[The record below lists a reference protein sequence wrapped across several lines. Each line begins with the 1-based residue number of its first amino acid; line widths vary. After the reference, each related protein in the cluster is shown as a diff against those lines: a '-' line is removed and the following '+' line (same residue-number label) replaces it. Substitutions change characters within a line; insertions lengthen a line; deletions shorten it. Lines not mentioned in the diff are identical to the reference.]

1 MHDLQIVR
9 LTQEKLAERNT
20 AKRVIVPRGP
30 MLLLDE
36 KGSALMPVPAA
47 AELVELGREK
57 GRVRVLLP
65 DGCTGTLASD
75 QVVPTEAFEKHWDAL
90 RRGPEAV
97 YAQAFVEMARAFL
110 GTPYLWGG
118 TSQAGL
124 DCSGFVSLARRLTG
138 LIVSR
143 DADQQ
148 LAQARPYKFDRIEDV
163 PPGLLFGFGKK
174 LVDGKLRVDH
184 IAVSLGG
191 GDFIHSLGSV
201 RIESLSEASP
211 LYSAYEA
218 GRFLGVWELP
228 ASLTGVPCAT
238 TLSSNPFYAAKPGA
252 LEPCRAPAVL
262 DQ

>member
-1 MHDLQIVR
+1 M
-9 LTQEKLAERNT
+9 
-20 AKRVIVPRGP
+20 
-30 MLLLDE
+30 
-36 KGSALMPVPAA
+36 
-47 AELVELGREK
+47 
-57 GRVRVLLP
+57 
-65 DGCTGTLASD
+65 
-75 QVVPTEAFEKHWDAL
+75 
-90 RRGPEAV
+90 
-97 YAQAFVEMARAFL
+97 
-110 GTPYLWGG
+110 
-118 TSQAGL
+118 
-124 DCSGFVSLARRLTG
+124 
-138 LIVSR
+138 
-143 DADQQ
+143 
-148 LAQARPYKFDRIEDV
+148 

-211 LYSAYEA
+211 IYSAYEA